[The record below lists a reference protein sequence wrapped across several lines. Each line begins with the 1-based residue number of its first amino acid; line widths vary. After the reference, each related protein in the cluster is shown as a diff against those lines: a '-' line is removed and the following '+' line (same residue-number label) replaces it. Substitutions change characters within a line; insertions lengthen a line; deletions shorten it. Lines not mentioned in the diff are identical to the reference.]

1 MKFKKMT
8 PMIWTSEM
16 DLTIAFYTEILGFGC
31 TDRNDEWGWAVLHH
45 DAIEIMVSRPNEHT
59 PFGGPVFTGSF
70 YFVIEDIDALWELLK
85 EQTYIAYPIEDFDWN
100 MREFGIFDNNGYLLQ
115 FGQEIL
121 SDTSLEEE

>member
-1 MKFKKMT
+1 
-8 PMIWTSEM
+8 
-16 DLTIAFYTEILGFGC
+16 
-31 TDRNDEWGWAVLHH
+31 
-45 DAIEIMVSRPNEHT
+45 
-59 PFGGPVFTGSF
+59 SF